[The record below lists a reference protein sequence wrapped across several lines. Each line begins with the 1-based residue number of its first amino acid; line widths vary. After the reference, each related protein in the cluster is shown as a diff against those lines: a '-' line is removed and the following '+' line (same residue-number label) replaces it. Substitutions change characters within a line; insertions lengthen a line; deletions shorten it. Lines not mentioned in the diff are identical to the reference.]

1 MASTPLCSCL
11 SCGASPGQQHWSVR
25 GLSLYLLMPDEAVLG
40 ERLQLLPLPL
50 PQPLPLSLS
59 LSLSLRLLL
68 VAIRRGLWKAPGCGR
83 IMTPRSDRIVRSH
96 STVMHTRV

>member
-11 SCGASPGQQHWSVR
+11 TGGASPGQQHWSVR

-50 PQPLPLSLS
+50 PLPQPLP

-83 IMTPRSDRIVRSH
+83 IMTPRSDRIVRLH